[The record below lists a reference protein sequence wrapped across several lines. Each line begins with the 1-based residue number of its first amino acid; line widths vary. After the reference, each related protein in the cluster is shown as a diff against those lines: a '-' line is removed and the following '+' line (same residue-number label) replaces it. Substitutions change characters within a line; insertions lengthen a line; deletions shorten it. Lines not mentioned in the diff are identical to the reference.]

1 MVQLIKCLPINQEVA
16 GSNPA
21 KVNLFHFSTE
31 RCIRKLTK
39 TIWHSDIRRMSDAD
53 GPKAQL
59 GGGRRSG
66 RPPLADFEGAPPPPA
81 ELDGAVIFLWII
93 RIIGFEKNMSYNHQ
107 KSTAGLWLNSIISAA
122 FIRIA
127 KGLPIKELTNKHF
140 SSLYLLLVQQASDAT
155 RPAGCSMGGSVTY
168 CYCTVIR

>member
-1 MVQLIKCLPINQEVA
+1 
-16 GSNPA
+16 
-21 KVNLFHFSTE
+21 
-31 RCIRKLTK
+31 
-39 TIWHSDIRRMSDAD
+39 
-53 GPKAQL
+53 
-59 GGGRRSG
+59 
-66 RPPLADFEGAPPPPA
+66 
-81 ELDGAVIFLWII
+81 
-93 RIIGFEKNMSYNHQ
+93 MSYNHQ

-168 CYCTVIR
+168 CYCTVMVVFFMKNLVRQPFNRYKKVSPHGGHIYSLS